1 MAKRKEEQYVF
12 DASARTVKIPGHI
25 ELHDLLLINNATRG
39 VVIANQFE
47 VGKKFTKSHTHPELG
62 EDPDFPYSIDGV
74 CTFILDYDT
83 TSMSDDDE
91 LSIYIDDERHG
102 LKVRPYDFGTDAI
115 ERIRVANPQSLIDAD
130 FEYGLQDT
138 KWQGVGLNRN
148 IPSFFELPSLPLT
161 VSNIVSDGAAGFSN
175 ITVTVSA
182 GEAISIDTP
191 VSVLGTLNE
200 LAEGIFLV
208 TTSNGSTSFTYK
220 AKGFITA
227 GTIYT
232 TNVSIKKGGIFGSTT
247 FNVAGVSTVAV
258 GSTTFVTVD
267 FTENHGLVPGSPIAV
282 LDSTPGLQVH
292 EGSFFVNK
300 VPRGTRIVFD
310 AGVNVGGISTGN
322 LTVYGKNDANF
333 IHRPFD
339 GGVRISNFYPIH
351 GLETK
356 RQTKR
361 YFRYQSGKGFFYSTG
376 ALLAPNYDIEL
387 LTYSNP
393 YITVTTSDEHGLQPG
408 ATVRLTGVV
417 SANYNGTYVVEEI
430 VSSKVFKII
439 ASSAPT
445 VTPALL
451 GDTGRL
457 AVTKWTGCAVR
468 AGMFDDSNGMFWEY
482 DGKDLYVVRRSS
494 TQQISGTVEVE
505 NGVRSVIGTNTL
517 FTDQLDVGEKI
528 LIRGQ
533 VYLITSIDSDTA
545 LTTSPEYRGVGAVG
559 VKISKIIDTRVPQ
572 SKFNYDRID
581 GSGPSGYRIDL
592 NKMQMYA
599 LQYSWYG
606 AGFIDY
612 MIRGP
617 LGEFITVHR
626 FANNNVN
633 TEAYMRSGN
642 LPTRYEVSNFTSI
655 GRLAQPTGFTTT
667 SLVLNDVSPFPYP
680 PSGKKNYVLVH
691 STNGGVSY
699 DEIMSYTGLTTSTNT
714 LTGVT
719 TTSDYNL
726 FLSGQTRNFIGV
738 SSSQN
743 HPTGS
748 SVILLNT
755 TCSPSISHW
764 GAAVILDGEFNDDT
778 GFLFSLARFNIVI
791 PQNTT
796 RTVLLFR
803 PAPSVSNTI
812 PGALGEREVINRSQ
826 TQFNSIAVNNISGRN
841 VEIAGILNPSNS
853 VGGTG
858 FWLNANRTTVG
869 VTTVFQ
875 PSFAQYNTT
884 FTDIPTDGE
893 VLFRFLSLSGTTNFD
908 LTKIKEVQ
916 NSVIGGDNT
925 FPDGP
930 EVLALIVANQNNQS
944 ATLDISLRWTEA
956 QA

>member
-1 MAKRKEEQYVF
+1 MAKRKEERWVF
-12 DASARTVKIPGHI
+12 DASAKTVKIPGHI
-25 ELHDLLLINNATRG
+25 ELHDLLLIVNANRNE
-39 VVIANQFE
+39 IIYNQFE
-47 VGKKFTKSHTHPELG
+47 VGKGATRSHEHIYT
-62 EDPDFPYSIDGV
+62 DDIDFPYSIDGT
-74 CTFILDYDT
+74 CTFTLDYDT
-83 TSMSDDDE
+83 TSMDDSDE

-102 LKVRPYDFGTDAI
+102 LKVRPYDFASDAI
-115 ERIRVANPQSLIDAD
+115 ERIRVSNPQSLIDAD

-148 IPSFFELPSLPLT
+148 IPSFFELPSLPL
-161 VSNIVSDGAAGFSN
+161 IVTDITSDGTAGFSN
-175 ITVTVSA
+175 ITVTVQEGQA
-182 GEAISIDTP
+182 LTIDTP
-191 VSVLGTLNE
+191 VSIFGTLSE
-200 LAEGIFLV
+200 FAEGISLV

-220 AKGFITA
+220 AKGFVPA
-227 GTIYT
+227 GSIYT
-232 TNVSIKKGGIFGSTT
+232 TYTVAKKGGIFGSTT
-247 FNVAGVSTVAV
+247 FNISGVSTVGV
-258 GSTTFVTVD
+258 GSTTFVTVE

-282 LDSTPGLQVH
+282 LDSTAGLQSH

-300 VPRGTRIVFD
+300 VPEGTKILYD
-310 AGVNVGGISTGN
+310 AGATVGTITAGN

-351 GLETK
+351 GLEAK

-387 LTYSNP
+387 LTYSDP
-393 YITVTTSDEHGLQPG
+393 YIEIITSDEHGLQVG
-408 ATVRLTGVV
+408 AIVKLSGVLT
-417 SANYNGTYVVEEI
+417 ANYNGTYVVEEI
-430 VSSKVFKII
+430 VSNKIFRVI
-439 ASSAPT
+439 PSSAPT

-457 AVTKWTGCAVR
+457 SVIKWTGCAVR

-494 TQQISGTVEVE
+494 TQQVSGIIDTQ
-505 NGVRSVIGTNTL
+505 NGLRTITGTNTL

-533 VYLITSIDSDTA
+533 VYLITSIQDNTN
-545 LTTSPEYRGVGAVG
+545 LTISPEYRGTDATG
-559 VKISKIIDTRVPQ
+559 VKISKIIDIKVPQ
-572 SKFNYDRID
+572 SKFNYDKID
-581 GSGPSGYRIDL
+581 GTGQSGYNIDI

-599 LQYSWYG
+599 IQYSWYG
-606 AGFIDY
+606 AGFIDF

-633 TEAYMRSGN
+633 SEAYMRSGN

-655 GRLAQPTGFTTT
+655 GKLASSTGIGTT
-667 SLVLNDVSPFPYP
+667 SLQLQDVSSFPTP
-680 PSGKKNYVLVH
+680 AQGKQNYVLVH
-691 STNGGVSY
+691 SANGGVDY
-699 DEIMSYTGLTTSTNT
+699 DEIMSYTGVSTVTNS
-714 LTGVT
+714 LTGIT
-719 TTSDYNL
+719 TTANFNL
-726 FLSGQTRNFIGV
+726 FLSGQTRNFTGV

-743 HPTGS
+743 HPEGS

-764 GAAVILDGEFNDDT
+764 GAAVILDGGFDDDT
-778 GFLFSLARFNIVI
+778 GFLFSLARFNISI
-791 PQNTT
+791 PANTT

-803 PAPSVSNTI
+803 PSPSVSNTI
-812 PGALGEREVINRSQ
+812 PGNLGEREVLNRSQ
-826 TQFNSIAVNNISGRN
+826 TKFNAISVNNISGRN
-841 VEIAGILNPSNS
+841 VEVAGILNPSNAI
-853 VGGTG
+853 GGTG

-875 PSFAQYNTT
+875 PSFAQYNTS

-893 VLFRFLSLSGTTNFD
+893 VLFRFLSLSGTTTFD
-908 LTKIKEVQ
+908 LTKIKEIQ

-930 EVLALIVANQNNQS
+930 EVLAFIIANQNNQS
-944 ATLDISLRWTEA
+944 ASLDINLRWTEA